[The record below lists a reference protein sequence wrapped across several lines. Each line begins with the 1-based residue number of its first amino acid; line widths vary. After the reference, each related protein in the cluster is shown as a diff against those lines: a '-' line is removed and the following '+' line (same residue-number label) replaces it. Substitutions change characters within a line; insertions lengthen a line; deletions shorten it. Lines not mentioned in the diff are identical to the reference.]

1 MQNII
6 RNIFND
12 LLNMF
17 IEYDIFMYIL
27 AVNTRTVLACWL
39 LCHHRA
45 VRERERESACVRI

>member
-17 IEYDIFMYIL
+17 IEYDISMYIL
-27 AVNTRTVLACWL
+27 AVNTCTVLACWL

-45 VRERERESACVRI
+45 VRPF

>member
-17 IEYDIFMYIL
+17 IEYDISMYIL
-27 AVNTRTVLACWL
+27 AVNTRTVLAC
-39 LCHHRA
+39 
-45 VRERERESACVRI
+45 